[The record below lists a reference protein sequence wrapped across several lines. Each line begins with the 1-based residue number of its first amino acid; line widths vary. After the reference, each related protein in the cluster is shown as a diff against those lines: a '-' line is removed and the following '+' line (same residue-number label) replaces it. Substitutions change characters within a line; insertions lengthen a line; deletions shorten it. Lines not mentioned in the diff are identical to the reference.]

1 MVRTV
6 AEGVART
13 RAALVLVLAGL
24 ASLVAVAAVEPS
36 GSAQAL
42 VVLGALSAAT
52 ATVGLHC
59 LLTVPAAGLG
69 SLLPPRRSADVPL
82 VLAGRSTDVV
92 HHPARPR
99 APGQV

>member
-6 AEGVART
+6 AEVAARG
-13 RAALVLVLAGL
+13 RAALLLALAGL
-24 ASLVAVAAVEPS
+24 ASLVAVASVEPS
-36 GSAQAL
+36 GSAQAVL
-42 VVLGALSAAT
+42 VLAALSAAT
-52 ATVGLHC
+52 TAVGVHC
-59 LLTVPAAGLG
+59 LLAVPAAGLG

-82 VLAGRSTDVV
+82 LLAGRSTDVV